1 MKLFSKRH
9 LLFIAFWIPFISLF
23 SDKNSTDN
31 AVSALP
37 QGHPVLEKIV
47 VQKET
52 NSSSSPASPN
62 VINAEIAKAAVVTP
76 SFHNEVRPIFETTC
90 IQCHGIEKQK
100 GGLRLDTL
108 ENMIKGGDSGPALV
122 VGNIEESLLL
132 ERIFLPLDDDDI
144 MPPENGPLSS
154 KYQDILKRWVKTG
167 AHWPKGTQLFPLSAK
182 ELSLRENAS
191 SKKIVSLNVHPSQ
204 IKLSTKEDFNSF
216 VVVAKYEDDV
226 TRDVTKECS
235 ISISDTSVVR
245 IESNTIHPLKDGNS
259 TLSIGFQ
266 NLKSDLAVTVASA
279 QAERPVSFNLDVMP
293 IFLKAGCNT
302 GSCHGSA
309 RGQDRFMLSLF
320 GYDAKGDHYRIT
332 REQGTRRINLA
343 IPEES
348 MLVEKA
354 IAAVP
359 HTGGKLFEKDSEH
372 WHTLVNWLKRG
383 ALEDPKD
390 VAKAVDIELLPKS
403 LLLEGKGAIQ
413 QMVVIAHYSDG
424 TSRDVTS
431 LSVFQTNNDVSAK
444 VDKKGLIVADKRG
457 EAFITARFDIFT
469 KGSQVIVIPEN
480 LQYERPQL
488 STNNFIDQLVYDKLH
503 KLRIYPSD
511 LCSDEVFLRRVYL
524 DVVGGVPDVE
534 KISEFIEDK
543 TPNKRDRA
551 IDELLARKEFTDMWV
566 MKFAELLQIRTD
578 DNNGVSYKS
587 TLLYF
592 NWIKDRIANNVP
604 MDKIVRDLLTAKG
617 GTFVSPATNYYQIER
632 DNLKMTEN
640 VAQVFM
646 GMRIQCAQCHNHPFD
661 QWTQDDYYSFASFF
675 SQVGRKQAAD
685 PRESIIYNR
694 NSGEINHPVHK
705 KPMPPKFLGGE
716 MPEIKKGT
724 DRREVLAEW
733 LASPENP
740 FFARNLANIV
750 WAHFFGQGIIEPVDD
765 VRVSNP
771 PSNPELLEQL
781 AKRFT
786 EYNYDFRKLVRD
798 VCTSKIYQL
807 STRTNPSNEDDLRN
821 FARAHLRRMRAE
833 VLLDVISQVTK
844 TKNKFQGLP
853 LGARA
858 LQIADGRFTNYFL
871 TTFGRATR
879 ETVCSCEVVMEPNL
893 SQALHL
899 INGEVTNNRITQ
911 GRIVQT
917 LLKEGRKPEEI
928 IDDLYLRC
936 YSRKP
941 RSNEKANL
949 LASLEGDD
957 SVESGLND
965 IFWALL
971 NSKEFIFNH

>member
-1 MKLFSKRH
+1 MKIISQAIWALSAFCFS
-9 LLFIAFWIPFISLF
+9 LISLF
-23 SDKNSTDN
+23 AEAN
-31 AVSALP
+31 
-37 QGHPVLEKIV
+37 Q
-47 VQKET
+47 T
-52 NSSSSPASPN
+52 NS
-62 VINAEIAKAAVVTP
+62 VIAEKSKTAEIAP
-76 SFHNEVRPIFETTC
+76 NFHREVRPILESTC
-90 IQCHGIEKQK
+90 VECHGIEKQK

-108 ENMIKGGDSGPALV
+108 AYAQKGGDSGPALV
-122 VGNIEESLLL
+122 AGNLEDSLLL
-132 ERIFLPLDDDDI
+132 DRIFLPADDDEI
-144 MPPENGPLSS
+144 MPPENGPLSPAQ
-154 KYQDILKRWVKTG
+154 QDILKRWIKTG
-167 AHWPKGTQLFPLSAK
+167 GHWPKGVQLFPHSPRELALREIAEDK
-182 ELSLRENAS
+182 ELVELS
-191 SKKIVSLNVHPSQ
+191 IHPTQ
-204 IKLSTKEDFNSF
+204 ISLSTKEDFNSF
-216 VVVAKYEDDV
+216 IIVAKYGDDV
-226 TRDVTKECS
+226 TRDVTRES
-235 ISISDTSVVR
+235 TLSLSNESVVR
-245 IESNTIHPLKDGNS
+245 MENNTIHPVKDGNS
-259 TLSIGFQ
+259 TLTVTFQ
-266 NLKSDLAVTVASA
+266 NRKVELPITVKDAVE
-279 QAERPVSFNLDVMP
+279 ERPISFNLDVMP
-293 IFLKAGCNT
+293 VFLKAGCNT

-320 GYDAKGDHYRIT
+320 GYDAKGDHFRIT

-359 HTGGKLFEKDSEH
+359 HTGGKLFEKNSEH
-372 WHTLVNWLKRG
+372 WKTLVGWLRRG
-383 ALEDPKD
+383 APQDPESI
-390 VAKAVDIELLPKS
+390 AKPTDLELLPKS
-403 LLLEGKGAIQ
+403 LLLEGQGATQ
-413 QMVVIAHYSDG
+413 QMTAIAHYSDG
-424 TSRDVTS
+424 TTRDVTS
-431 LSVFQTNNDVSAK
+431 LSVFQSNNDVSAR
-444 VDKKGLIVADKRG
+444 VDDQGLITAEKRG
-457 EAFITARFDIFT
+457 EAFITARFDVFT
-469 KGSQVIVIPEN
+469 KGTQVIVIPED
-480 LQYERPQL
+480 LQYEKPVLPQ
-488 STNNFIDQLVYDKLH
+488 NNYIDQLVYDKLH

-524 DVVGGVPDVE
+524 DVIGAVPEVE
-534 KISEFIEDK
+534 TISEFIADK
-543 TPNKRDRA
+543 TPNKRERA
-551 IDELLARKEFTDMWV
+551 VDDLLSRKEFTEMWV

-604 MDKIVRDLLTAKG
+604 MDQIVRDLLTAKG

-632 DNLKMTEN
+632 DNLKITEN

-646 GMRIQCAQCHNHPFD
+646 GMRIQCAQCHDHPFD

-675 SQVGRKQAAD
+675 SQVGRKRAAD
-685 PRESIIYNR
+685 PRESVIYNR

-716 MPEIKKGT
+716 TPEIKKGT
-724 DRREVLAEW
+724 DRREVLADW

-750 WAHFFGQGIIEPVDD
+750 WSHFFGQGIIEPVDD
-765 VRVSNP
+765 VRISNP
-771 PSNPELLEQL
+771 PSNPELLDQL
-781 AKRFT
+781 ASRFT
-786 EYNYDFRKLVRD
+786 EYQYDFRKLVRD
-798 VCTSKIYQL
+798 VCTSRIYQL

-821 FARAHLRRMRAE
+821 FARAQLRRMRAE

-858 LQIADGRFTNYFL
+858 LQIADGRFSNYFL

-899 INGEVTNNRITQ
+899 LNGDVTNKRITQ

-917 LLKEGRKPEEI
+917 MLKEGKNPEKV

-941 RSNEKANL
+941 RADEKANL
-949 LASLEGDD
+949 LASLDGED
-957 SVESGLND
+957 SVESALND
-965 IFWALL
+965 VFWALL

>member
-1 MKLFSKRH
+1 MKIIPQAIWALSAFCFS
-9 LLFIAFWIPFISLF
+9 LISLF
-23 SDKNSTDN
+23 AEAN
-31 AVSALP
+31 
-37 QGHPVLEKIV
+37 Q
-47 VQKET
+47 T
-52 NSSSSPASPN
+52 NS
-62 VINAEIAKAAVVTP
+62 VIAEKSKTAEIAP
-76 SFHNEVRPIFETTC
+76 NFHREVRPILESTC
-90 IQCHGIEKQK
+90 VECHGIEKQK

-108 ENMIKGGDSGPALV
+108 AYAQKGGDSGPALV
-122 VGNIEESLLL
+122 AGNLEDSLLL
-132 ERIFLPLDDDDI
+132 DRIFLPADDDEI
-144 MPPENGPLSS
+144 MPPENGPLSPAQ
-154 KYQDILKRWVKTG
+154 QDILKRWIKTG
-167 AHWPKGTQLFPLSAK
+167 GHWPKGVQLFPHSPRELALREIAEDK
-182 ELSLRENAS
+182 ELVELS
-191 SKKIVSLNVHPSQ
+191 IHPTQ
-204 IKLSTKEDFNSF
+204 ISLSTKEDFNSF
-216 VVVAKYEDDV
+216 IIVAKYGDDV
-226 TRDVTKECS
+226 TRDVTRES
-235 ISISDTSVVR
+235 TLSLSNENVVR
-245 IESNTIHPLKDGNS
+245 MENNTIHPVKDGNS
-259 TLSIGFQ
+259 TLTVTFQ
-266 NLKSDLAVTVASA
+266 NRKVELPITVKDAVE
-279 QAERPVSFNLDVMP
+279 ERPISFNLDVMP
-293 IFLKAGCNT
+293 VFLKAGCNT

-320 GYDAKGDHYRIT
+320 GYDAKGDHFRIT

-359 HTGGKLFEKDSEH
+359 HTGGKLFEKNSDH
-372 WHTLVNWLKRG
+372 WKTLVGWLRRG
-383 ALEDPKD
+383 APQDPESI
-390 VAKAVDIELLPKS
+390 AKPTDLELLPKS
-403 LLLEGKGAIQ
+403 LLLEGQGATQ
-413 QMVVIAHYSDG
+413 QMTAIAHYSDG
-424 TSRDVTS
+424 STRDVTS
-431 LSVFQTNNDVSAK
+431 LSVFQSNNDVSAH
-444 VDKKGLIVADKRG
+444 VDDQGLITAEKRG
-457 EAFITARFDIFT
+457 EAFITARFDVFT
-469 KGSQVIVIPEN
+469 KGTQVIVIPED
-480 LQYERPQL
+480 LQYEKPVLPQ
-488 STNNFIDQLVYDKLH
+488 NNYIDQLVYDKLH

-524 DVVGGVPDVE
+524 DVIGAVPEVE
-534 KISEFIEDK
+534 TISEFIADK
-543 TPNKRDRA
+543 TPNKRERA
-551 IDELLARKEFTDMWV
+551 VDDLLSRKEFTEMWV

-604 MDKIVRDLLTAKG
+604 MDQIVRDLLTAKG

-632 DNLKMTEN
+632 DNLKITEN

-646 GMRIQCAQCHNHPFD
+646 GMRIQCAQCHDHPFD

-675 SQVGRKQAAD
+675 SQVGRKRAAD
-685 PRESIIYNR
+685 PRESVIYNR

-716 MPEIKKGT
+716 TPEIKKGT
-724 DRREVLAEW
+724 DRREVLADW

-750 WAHFFGQGIIEPVDD
+750 WSHFFGQGIIEPVDD
-765 VRVSNP
+765 VRISNP
-771 PSNPELLEQL
+771 PSNPELLDQL
-781 AKRFT
+781 ASRFT
-786 EYNYDFRKLVRD
+786 EYQYDFRKLVRD
-798 VCTSKIYQL
+798 VCTSRIYQL

-821 FARAHLRRMRAE
+821 FARAQLRRMRAE

-858 LQIADGRFTNYFL
+858 LQIADGRFSNYFL

-899 INGEVTNNRITQ
+899 LNGDVTNKRITQ

-917 LLKEGRKPEEI
+917 MLKEGKDPEKV

-941 RSNEKANL
+941 RADEKANL
-949 LASLEGDD
+949 LASLDGED
-957 SVESGLND
+957 SVESALND
-965 IFWALL
+965 VFWALL

>member
-1 MKLFSKRH
+1 MKIISQAIWALSAFCFS
-9 LLFIAFWIPFISLF
+9 LISLF
-23 SDKNSTDN
+23 AEAN
-31 AVSALP
+31 
-37 QGHPVLEKIV
+37 Q
-47 VQKET
+47 T
-52 NSSSSPASPN
+52 NS
-62 VINAEIAKAAVVTP
+62 VIAEKSKTAEIAP
-76 SFHNEVRPIFETTC
+76 NFHREVRPILESTC
-90 IQCHGIEKQK
+90 VECHGIEKQK

-108 ENMIKGGDSGPALV
+108 AYAQKGGDSGPALV
-122 VGNIEESLLL
+122 AGNLEDSLLL
-132 ERIFLPLDDDDI
+132 DRIFLPADDDEI
-144 MPPENGPLSS
+144 MPPENGPLSPAQ
-154 KYQDILKRWVKTG
+154 QDILKRWIKTG
-167 AHWPKGTQLFPLSAK
+167 GHWPQGVQLFPNSPRELALREIAEDK
-182 ELSLRENAS
+182 ELVELS
-191 SKKIVSLNVHPSQ
+191 IHPTQ
-204 IKLSTKEDFNSF
+204 ISLSTKEDFNSF
-216 VVVAKYEDDV
+216 IIVAKYGDDV
-226 TRDVTKECS
+226 TRDVTRES
-235 ISISDTSVVR
+235 TLSLSNENVVR
-245 IESNTIHPLKDGNS
+245 MENNTIHPVKDGNS
-259 TLSIGFQ
+259 TLTVTFQ
-266 NLKSDLAVTVASA
+266 NRKVELPITVKDAVE
-279 QAERPVSFNLDVMP
+279 ERPISFNLDVMP
-293 IFLKAGCNT
+293 VFLKAGCNT

-320 GYDAKGDHYRIT
+320 GYDAKGDHFRIT

-359 HTGGKLFEKDSEH
+359 HTGGKLFEKNSEH
-372 WHTLVNWLKRG
+372 WKTLVGWLRRG
-383 ALEDPKD
+383 APQDPESI
-390 VAKAVDIELLPKS
+390 AKPTDLELLPKS
-403 LLLEGKGAIQ
+403 LLLEGQGATQ
-413 QMVVIAHYSDG
+413 QMTAIAHYSDG
-424 TSRDVTS
+424 TTRDVTS
-431 LSVFQTNNDVSAK
+431 LSVFQSNNDVSAH
-444 VDKKGLIVADKRG
+444 VDEQGLITAEKRG
-457 EAFITARFDIFT
+457 EAFITARFDVFT
-469 KGSQVIVIPEN
+469 KGTQVIVIPED
-480 LQYERPQL
+480 LQYEKPVLPQ
-488 STNNFIDQLVYDKLH
+488 NNYIDQLVYDKLH

-524 DVVGGVPDVE
+524 DVIGAVPEVE
-534 KISEFIEDK
+534 TISEFIADK
-543 TPNKRDRA
+543 TPNKRERA
-551 IDELLARKEFTDMWV
+551 VDDLLSRKEFTEMWV

-604 MDKIVRDLLTAKG
+604 MDQIVRDLLTAKG

-632 DNLKMTEN
+632 DNLKITEN

-646 GMRIQCAQCHNHPFD
+646 GMRIQCAQCHDHPFD

-675 SQVGRKQAAD
+675 SQVGRKRAAD
-685 PRESIIYNR
+685 PRESVIYNR

-716 MPEIKKGT
+716 TPEIKKGT
-724 DRREVLAEW
+724 DRREVLADW

-750 WAHFFGQGIIEPVDD
+750 WSHFFGQGIIEPVDD
-765 VRVSNP
+765 VRISNP
-771 PSNPELLEQL
+771 PSNPELLDQL
-781 AKRFT
+781 ASRFT
-786 EYNYDFRKLVRD
+786 EYQYDFRKLVRD
-798 VCTSKIYQL
+798 VCTSRIYQL

-821 FARAHLRRMRAE
+821 FARAQIRRMRAE

-858 LQIADGRFTNYFL
+858 LQIADGRFSNYFL

-899 INGEVTNNRITQ
+899 LNGDVTNKRITQ

-917 LLKEGRKPEEI
+917 MLKEGKDPEKV

-941 RSNEKANL
+941 RADEKANL
-949 LASLEGDD
+949 LASLDGED
-957 SVESGLND
+957 SVESALND
-965 IFWALL
+965 VFWALL

>member
-1 MKLFSKRH
+1 MKIISQAIWALSAFCFS
-9 LLFIAFWIPFISLF
+9 LISLF
-23 SDKNSTDN
+23 AEAN
-31 AVSALP
+31 
-37 QGHPVLEKIV
+37 Q
-47 VQKET
+47 T
-52 NSSSSPASPN
+52 NS
-62 VINAEIAKAAVVTP
+62 VIAEKSKTAEIAP
-76 SFHNEVRPIFETTC
+76 NFHREVRPILESTC
-90 IQCHGIEKQK
+90 VECHGIEKQK

-108 ENMIKGGDSGPALV
+108 AYAQKGGDSGPALV
-122 VGNIEESLLL
+122 AGNLEDSLLL
-132 ERIFLPLDDDDI
+132 DRIFLPADDDEI
-144 MPPENGPLSS
+144 MPPENGPLSPAQ
-154 KYQDILKRWVKTG
+154 QDILKRWIKTG
-167 AHWPKGTQLFPLSAK
+167 GHWPKGVQLFPHSPRELALREIAEDK
-182 ELSLRENAS
+182 ELVELS
-191 SKKIVSLNVHPSQ
+191 IHPTQ
-204 IKLSTKEDFNSF
+204 ISLSTKEDFNSF
-216 VVVAKYEDDV
+216 IIVAKYGDDV
-226 TRDVTKECS
+226 TRDVTRES
-235 ISISDTSVVR
+235 TLSLSNENVVR
-245 IESNTIHPLKDGNS
+245 MENNTIHPVKDGNS
-259 TLSIGFQ
+259 TLTVTFQ
-266 NLKSDLAVTVASA
+266 NRKVELPITVKDAVE
-279 QAERPVSFNLDVMP
+279 ERPISFNLDVMP
-293 IFLKAGCNT
+293 VFLKAGCNT

-320 GYDAKGDHYRIT
+320 GYDAKGDHFRIT

-359 HTGGKLFEKDSEH
+359 HTGGKLFEKNSDH
-372 WHTLVNWLKRG
+372 WNTLVGWLRRG
-383 ALEDPKD
+383 APQDPESI
-390 VAKAVDIELLPKS
+390 AKPTDLELLPKS
-403 LLLEGKGAIQ
+403 LLLEGQGATQ
-413 QMVVIAHYSDG
+413 QMTAIAHYSDG
-424 TSRDVTS
+424 TTRDVTS
-431 LSVFQTNNDVSAK
+431 LSVFQSNNDVSAR
-444 VDKKGLIVADKRG
+444 VDDQGLITAEKRG
-457 EAFITARFDIFT
+457 EAFITARFDVFT
-469 KGSQVIVIPEN
+469 KGTQVIVIPED
-480 LQYERPQL
+480 LQYEKPVLPQ
-488 STNNFIDQLVYDKLH
+488 NNYIDQLVYDKLH

-524 DVVGGVPDVE
+524 DVIGAVPEVE
-534 KISEFIEDK
+534 TISEFIADK
-543 TPNKRDRA
+543 TPNKRERA
-551 IDELLARKEFTDMWV
+551 VDDLLSRKEFTEMWV

-604 MDKIVRDLLTAKG
+604 MDQIVRDLLTAKG

-632 DNLKMTEN
+632 DNLKITEN

-646 GMRIQCAQCHNHPFD
+646 GMRIQCAQCHDHPFD

-675 SQVGRKQAAD
+675 SQVGRKRAAD
-685 PRESIIYNR
+685 PRESVIYNR

-716 MPEIKKGT
+716 TPEIKKGT
-724 DRREVLAEW
+724 DRREVLADW

-750 WAHFFGQGIIEPVDD
+750 WSHFFGQGIIEPVDD
-765 VRVSNP
+765 VRISNP
-771 PSNPELLEQL
+771 PSNPELLDQL
-781 AKRFT
+781 ASRFT
-786 EYNYDFRKLVRD
+786 EYQYDFRKLVRD
-798 VCTSKIYQL
+798 VCTSRIYQL

-821 FARAHLRRMRAE
+821 FARAQLRRMRAE

-858 LQIADGRFTNYFL
+858 LQIADGRFSNYFL

-899 INGEVTNNRITQ
+899 LNGDVTNKRITQ

-917 LLKEGRKPEEI
+917 MLKEGKDPEKV

-941 RSNEKANL
+941 RADEKANL
-949 LASLEGDD
+949 LASLDGED
-957 SVESGLND
+957 SVESALND
-965 IFWALL
+965 VFWALL

>member
-1 MKLFSKRH
+1 MRIISEGIWVLPSFC
-9 LLFIAFWIPFISLF
+9 FSLF
-23 SDKNSTDN
+23 SVFADANKTN
-31 AVSALP
+31 
-37 QGHPVLEKIV
+37 PVIAEKP
-47 VQKET
+47 K
-52 NSSSSPASPN
+52 P
-62 VINAEIAKAAVVTP
+62 AEIAP
-76 SFHNEVRPIFETTC
+76 HFHREVRPILESAC
-90 IQCHGIEKQK
+90 VECHGIEKQK

-108 ENMIKGGDSGPALV
+108 DHAIKGGDSGPALV
-122 VGNIEESLLL
+122 AGNLEDSLLL
-132 ERIFLPLDDDDI
+132 ERIFLPAEDDEI
-144 MPPENGPLSS
+144 MPPENGPLSPA
-154 KYQDILKRWVKTG
+154 QLDILKRWIKTG
-167 AHWPKGTQLFPLSAK
+167 GHWPNGVQLFPHSSRELALRK
-182 ELSLRENAS
+182 IAEDKKLIELS
-191 SKKIVSLNVHPSQ
+191 IHPAQ
-204 IKLSTKEDFNSF
+204 ITLSTKRDFNSF
-216 VVVAKYEDDV
+216 IIVAKYDDDV
-226 TRDVTKECS
+226 TRDVTRES
-235 ISISDTSVVR
+235 TLSLSNESVVR
-245 IESNTIHPLKDGNS
+245 MENNTIFPVQDGNS
-259 TLSIGFQ
+259 TLTVTFQ
-266 NLKSDLAVTVASA
+266 DRKVELPVTVKNAVE
-279 QAERPVSFNLDVMP
+279 ERPVSFNLDVMP
-293 IFLKAGCNT
+293 VFLKAGCNT

-320 GYDAKGDHYRIT
+320 GYDAKGDHFRIT

-359 HTGGKLFEKDSEH
+359 HTGGKLFEKNSDH
-372 WHTLVNWLKRG
+372 WNTLVGWLKRG
-383 ALEDPKD
+383 APKD
-390 VAKAVDIELLPKS
+390 PDDIAKPTDLELLPKS
-403 LLLEGKGAIQ
+403 LLLEGQGATQ
-413 QMVVIAHYSDG
+413 QMIAIAHYSDG
-424 TSRDVTS
+424 TTRDVTS

-444 VDKKGLIVADKRG
+444 VNGQGLITAEKRG
-457 EAFITARFDIFT
+457 EAFITARFDVFT
-469 KGSQVIVIPEN
+469 KGTQVIVIPED
-480 LQYERPQL
+480 LEYEKPVLPQ
-488 STNNFIDQLVYDKLH
+488 NNYIDQLVYDKLH

-524 DVVGGVPDVE
+524 DVIGAVPEVE
-534 KISEFIEDK
+534 TISEFIADK
-543 TPNKRDRA
+543 TPNKRERA
-551 IDELLARKEFTDMWV
+551 VDELLSRKEFTEMWV
-566 MKFAELLQIRTD
+566 MKFAELLQIRTN

-604 MDKIVRDLLTAKG
+604 MDQIVRDLLTAKG

-632 DNLKMTEN
+632 DNLKITEN

-646 GMRIQCAQCHNHPFD
+646 GMRIQCAQCHDHPFD

-716 MPEIKKGT
+716 TPEIKKGT
-724 DRREVLAEW
+724 DRREVLADW
-733 LASPENP
+733 LASPDNP

-750 WAHFFGQGIIEPVDD
+750 WSHFFGQGIIEPVDD
-765 VRVSNP
+765 VRISNP
-771 PSNPELLEQL
+771 PSNPELLDQL
-781 AKRFT
+781 ASRFT
-786 EYNYDFRKLVRD
+786 GYQYDFRKLVRD
-798 VCTSKIYQL
+798 VCTSRIYQL
-807 STRTNPSNEDDLRN
+807 STRANPSNENDLRN
-821 FARAHLRRMRAE
+821 FARAQLRRMRAE

-858 LQIADGRFTNYFL
+858 LQIADGRFSNYFL

-899 INGEVTNNRITQ
+899 LNGDVTNNRITQ

-917 LLKEGRKPEEI
+917 MLKEGIDPEKVL
-928 IDDLYLRC
+928 DNLYLRC

-941 RSNEKANL
+941 RADEKANL
-949 LASLEGDD
+949 LASLAGEE
-957 SVESGLND
+957 SVESALND
-965 IFWALL
+965 VFWALL

>member
-1 MKLFSKRH
+1 MKIIPQAIWALSAFCFS
-9 LLFIAFWIPFISLF
+9 LISLF
-23 SDKNSTDN
+23 AEAN
-31 AVSALP
+31 
-37 QGHPVLEKIV
+37 Q
-47 VQKET
+47 T
-52 NSSSSPASPN
+52 NS
-62 VINAEIAKAAVVTP
+62 VIAEKSKTAEIAP
-76 SFHNEVRPIFETTC
+76 DFHREVRPILESTC
-90 IQCHGIEKQK
+90 VECHGIEKQK

-108 ENMIKGGDSGPALV
+108 AYAQKGGDSGPALV
-122 VGNIEESLLL
+122 AGNLEDSLLL
-132 ERIFLPLDDDDI
+132 DRIFLPADDDEI
-144 MPPENGPLSS
+144 MPPENGPLSPAQ
-154 KYQDILKRWVKTG
+154 QDILKRWIKTG
-167 AHWPKGTQLFPLSAK
+167 GHWPKGVQLFKHSPRELALREIAEDK
-182 ELSLRENAS
+182 ELVELS
-191 SKKIVSLNVHPSQ
+191 IHPTQ
-204 IKLSTKEDFNSF
+204 ISLSTKEDFNSF
-216 VVVAKYEDDV
+216 IIVAKYGDDV
-226 TRDVTKECS
+226 TRDVTRES
-235 ISISDTSVVR
+235 TLSLSNENVVR
-245 IESNTIHPLKDGNS
+245 MENNTIHPVKDGNS
-259 TLSIGFQ
+259 TLTVTFQ
-266 NLKSDLAVTVASA
+266 NRKVELPITVKDAVE
-279 QAERPVSFNLDVMP
+279 ERPISFNLDVMP
-293 IFLKAGCNT
+293 VFLKAGCNT

-320 GYDAKGDHYRIT
+320 GYDAKGDHFRIT

-359 HTGGKLFEKDSEH
+359 HTGGKLFEKNSEH
-372 WHTLVNWLKRG
+372 WKTLVGWLRRG
-383 ALEDPKD
+383 APQDPESI
-390 VAKAVDIELLPKS
+390 AKPTDLELLPKS
-403 LLLEGKGAIQ
+403 LLLEGQGATQ
-413 QMVVIAHYSDG
+413 QMTAIAHYSDG
-424 TSRDVTS
+424 TTRDVTS
-431 LSVFQTNNDVSAK
+431 LSVFQSNNDVSAH
-444 VDKKGLIVADKRG
+444 VDEQGLITAEKRG
-457 EAFITARFDIFT
+457 EAFITARFDVFT
-469 KGSQVIVIPEN
+469 KGTQVIVIPED
-480 LQYERPQL
+480 LQYEKPVLPQ
-488 STNNFIDQLVYDKLH
+488 NNYIDQLVYNKLH

-524 DVVGGVPDVE
+524 DVIGAVPEVE
-534 KISEFIEDK
+534 TISEFIADK
-543 TPNKRDRA
+543 TPNKRERA
-551 IDELLARKEFTDMWV
+551 VDDLLSRKEFTEMWV

-604 MDKIVRDLLTAKG
+604 MDQIVRDLLTAKG

-632 DNLKMTEN
+632 DNLKITEN

-646 GMRIQCAQCHNHPFD
+646 GMRIQCAQCHDHPFD

-675 SQVGRKQAAD
+675 SQVGRKRAAD
-685 PRESIIYNR
+685 PRESVIYNR

-716 MPEIKKGT
+716 TPEIKKGT
-724 DRREVLAEW
+724 DRREVLADW

-750 WAHFFGQGIIEPVDD
+750 WSHFFGQGIIEPVDD
-765 VRVSNP
+765 VRISNP
-771 PSNPELLEQL
+771 PSNPELLDQL
-781 AKRFT
+781 ASRFT
-786 EYNYDFRKLVRD
+786 EYQYDFRKLVRD
-798 VCTSKIYQL
+798 VCTSRIYQL

-821 FARAHLRRMRAE
+821 FARAQLRRMRAE

-858 LQIADGRFTNYFL
+858 LQIADGRFSNYFL

-899 INGEVTNNRITQ
+899 LNGDVTNNRITQ

-917 LLKEGRKPEEI
+917 MLKEGKDPEKV

-941 RSNEKANL
+941 RADEKANL
-949 LASLEGDD
+949 LASLDGED
-957 SVESGLND
+957 SVESALND
-965 IFWALL
+965 VFWALL

>member
-1 MKLFSKRH
+1 MKIIPQAIWALSAFCFS
-9 LLFIAFWIPFISLF
+9 LISLF
-23 SDKNSTDN
+23 AEAN
-31 AVSALP
+31 
-37 QGHPVLEKIV
+37 Q
-47 VQKET
+47 T
-52 NSSSSPASPN
+52 NS
-62 VINAEIAKAAVVTP
+62 VIAEKSKTAEIAP
-76 SFHNEVRPIFETTC
+76 NFHREVRPILESTC
-90 IQCHGIEKQK
+90 VECHGIEKQK

-108 ENMIKGGDSGPALV
+108 AYAQKGGDSGPALV
-122 VGNIEESLLL
+122 AGNLEDSLLL
-132 ERIFLPLDDDDI
+132 DRIFLPADDDEI
-144 MPPENGPLSS
+144 MPPENGPLSPAQ
-154 KYQDILKRWVKTG
+154 QDILKRWIKTG
-167 AHWPKGTQLFPLSAK
+167 GHWPKGVQLFPHSPRELALREIAEDK
-182 ELSLRENAS
+182 ELVELS
-191 SKKIVSLNVHPSQ
+191 IHPTQ
-204 IKLSTKEDFNSF
+204 ISLSTKEDFNSF
-216 VVVAKYEDDV
+216 IIVAKYGDDV
-226 TRDVTKECS
+226 TRDVTRES
-235 ISISDTSVVR
+235 TLSLSNENVVR
-245 IESNTIHPLKDGNS
+245 MENNTIHPVKDGNS
-259 TLSIGFQ
+259 TLTVTFQ
-266 NLKSDLAVTVASA
+266 NRKVELPITVKDAVE
-279 QAERPVSFNLDVMP
+279 ERPISFNLDVMP
-293 IFLKAGCNT
+293 VFLKAGCNT

-320 GYDAKGDHYRIT
+320 GYDAKGDHFRIT

-359 HTGGKLFEKDSEH
+359 HTGGKLFEKNSEH
-372 WHTLVNWLKRG
+372 WKTLVGWLRRG
-383 ALEDPKD
+383 APQDPESI
-390 VAKAVDIELLPKS
+390 AKPTDLELLPKS
-403 LLLEGKGAIQ
+403 LLLEGQGATQ
-413 QMVVIAHYSDG
+413 QMTAIAHYSDG
-424 TSRDVTS
+424 TTRDVTS
-431 LSVFQTNNDVSAK
+431 LSVFQSNNDVSAR
-444 VDKKGLIVADKRG
+444 VDDQGLITAEKRG
-457 EAFITARFDIFT
+457 EAFITARFDVFT
-469 KGSQVIVIPEN
+469 KGTQVIVIPED
-480 LQYERPQL
+480 LQYEKPVLPQ
-488 STNNFIDQLVYDKLH
+488 NNYIDQLVYDKLH

-524 DVVGGVPDVE
+524 DVIGAVPEVE
-534 KISEFIEDK
+534 TISEFIADK
-543 TPNKRDRA
+543 TPNKRERA
-551 IDELLARKEFTDMWV
+551 VDDLLSRKEFTEMWV

-604 MDKIVRDLLTAKG
+604 MDQIVRDLLTAKG

-632 DNLKMTEN
+632 DNLKITEN

-646 GMRIQCAQCHNHPFD
+646 GMRIQCAQCHDHPFD

-675 SQVGRKQAAD
+675 SQVGRKRAAD
-685 PRESIIYNR
+685 PRESVIYNR

-716 MPEIKKGT
+716 TPEIKKGT
-724 DRREVLAEW
+724 DRREVLADW

-750 WAHFFGQGIIEPVDD
+750 WSHFFGQGIIEPVDD
-765 VRVSNP
+765 VRISNP
-771 PSNPELLEQL
+771 PSNPELLDQL
-781 AKRFT
+781 ASRFT
-786 EYNYDFRKLVRD
+786 EYQYDFRKLVRD
-798 VCTSKIYQL
+798 VCTSRIYQL

-821 FARAHLRRMRAE
+821 FARAQLRRMRAE

-858 LQIADGRFTNYFL
+858 LQIADGRFSNYFL

-899 INGEVTNNRITQ
+899 LNGDVTNKRITQ

-917 LLKEGRKPEEI
+917 MLKEGKDPEKV

-941 RSNEKANL
+941 RADEKANL
-949 LASLEGDD
+949 LASLDGED
-957 SVESGLND
+957 SVESALND
-965 IFWALL
+965 VFWALL

>member
-1 MKLFSKRH
+1 MKIISQAIWALSAFCFS
-9 LLFIAFWIPFISLF
+9 LISLF
-23 SDKNSTDN
+23 AEAN
-31 AVSALP
+31 
-37 QGHPVLEKIV
+37 Q
-47 VQKET
+47 T
-52 NSSSSPASPN
+52 NS
-62 VINAEIAKAAVVTP
+62 VIAEKSKTAEIAP
-76 SFHNEVRPIFETTC
+76 NFHREVRPILESTC
-90 IQCHGIEKQK
+90 VECHGIEKQK

-108 ENMIKGGDSGPALV
+108 AYAQKGGDSGPALV
-122 VGNIEESLLL
+122 AGNLEDSLLL
-132 ERIFLPLDDDDI
+132 DRIFLPADDDEI
-144 MPPENGPLSS
+144 MPPENGPLSPAQ
-154 KYQDILKRWVKTG
+154 QDILKRWIKTG
-167 AHWPKGTQLFPLSAK
+167 GHWPKGVQLFTHSPRELALREIAEDK
-182 ELSLRENAS
+182 KLVELS
-191 SKKIVSLNVHPSQ
+191 IHPTQ
-204 IKLSTKEDFNSF
+204 ISLSTKEDFNSF
-216 VVVAKYEDDV
+216 IIVAKYGDDV
-226 TRDVTKECS
+226 TRDVTRES
-235 ISISDTSVVR
+235 TLSLSNENVVR
-245 IESNTIHPLKDGNS
+245 MENNTIHPVKDGNS
-259 TLSIGFQ
+259 TLTVTFQ
-266 NLKSDLAVTVASA
+266 NRKVELPITVKDAVE
-279 QAERPVSFNLDVMP
+279 ERPISFNLDVMP
-293 IFLKAGCNT
+293 VFLKAGCNT

-320 GYDAKGDHYRIT
+320 GYDAKGDHFRIT

-359 HTGGKLFEKDSEH
+359 HTGGKLFEKNSDH
-372 WHTLVNWLKRG
+372 WNTLVGWLRRG
-383 ALEDPKD
+383 APQDPESI
-390 VAKAVDIELLPKS
+390 AKPTDLELLPKS
-403 LLLEGKGAIQ
+403 LLLEGQGATQ
-413 QMVVIAHYSDG
+413 QMTAIAHYSDG
-424 TSRDVTS
+424 TTRDVTS
-431 LSVFQTNNDVSAK
+431 LSVFQSNNDVSAH
-444 VDKKGLIVADKRG
+444 VDDQGLITAEKRG
-457 EAFITARFDIFT
+457 EAFITARFDVFT
-469 KGSQVIVIPEN
+469 KGTQVIVIPED
-480 LQYERPQL
+480 LQYEKPVLPQ
-488 STNNFIDQLVYDKLH
+488 NNYIDQLVYDKLH

-524 DVVGGVPDVE
+524 DVIGAVPEVE
-534 KISEFIEDK
+534 TISEFIADK
-543 TPNKRDRA
+543 TPNKRERA
-551 IDELLARKEFTDMWV
+551 VDDLLSRKEFTEMWV

-604 MDKIVRDLLTAKG
+604 MDQIVRDLLTAKG

-632 DNLKMTEN
+632 DNLKITEN

-646 GMRIQCAQCHNHPFD
+646 GMRIQCAQCHDHPFD

-675 SQVGRKQAAD
+675 SQVGRKRAAD
-685 PRESIIYNR
+685 PRESVIYNR

-716 MPEIKKGT
+716 TPEIKKGT
-724 DRREVLAEW
+724 DRREVLADW

-750 WAHFFGQGIIEPVDD
+750 WSHFFGQGIIEPVDD
-765 VRVSNP
+765 VRISNP
-771 PSNPELLEQL
+771 PSNPELLDQL
-781 AKRFT
+781 ASRFT
-786 EYNYDFRKLVRD
+786 EYQYDFRKLVRD
-798 VCTSKIYQL
+798 VCTSRIYQL

-821 FARAHLRRMRAE
+821 FARAQLRRMRAE

-858 LQIADGRFTNYFL
+858 LQIADGRFSNYFL

-899 INGEVTNNRITQ
+899 LNGDVTNKRITQ

-917 LLKEGRKPEEI
+917 MLKEGKDPEKV

-941 RSNEKANL
+941 RADEKANL
-949 LASLEGDD
+949 LASLDGED
-957 SVESGLND
+957 SVESALND
-965 IFWALL
+965 VFWALL

>member
-1 MKLFSKRH
+1 MKIIPQAIWALSAFCFS
-9 LLFIAFWIPFISLF
+9 LISLF
-23 SDKNSTDN
+23 AEAN
-31 AVSALP
+31 
-37 QGHPVLEKIV
+37 Q
-47 VQKET
+47 T
-52 NSSSSPASPN
+52 NS
-62 VINAEIAKAAVVTP
+62 VIAEKSKTAEIAP
-76 SFHNEVRPIFETTC
+76 NFHREVRPILESTC
-90 IQCHGIEKQK
+90 VECHGIEKQK

-108 ENMIKGGDSGPALV
+108 AYAQKGGDSGPALV
-122 VGNIEESLLL
+122 AGNLEDSLLL
-132 ERIFLPLDDDDI
+132 DRIFLPADDDEI
-144 MPPENGPLSS
+144 MPPENGPLSPAQ
-154 KYQDILKRWVKTG
+154 QDILKRWIKTG
-167 AHWPKGTQLFPLSAK
+167 GHWPKGVQLFPHSPRELALREIAEDK
-182 ELSLRENAS
+182 ELVELS
-191 SKKIVSLNVHPSQ
+191 IHPTQ
-204 IKLSTKEDFNSF
+204 ISLSTKEDFNSF
-216 VVVAKYEDDV
+216 IIVAKYGDDV
-226 TRDVTKECS
+226 TRDVTRES
-235 ISISDTSVVR
+235 TLSLSNENVVR
-245 IESNTIHPLKDGNS
+245 MENNTIHPVKDGNS
-259 TLSIGFQ
+259 TLTVTFQ
-266 NLKSDLAVTVASA
+266 NRKVELPITVKDAVE
-279 QAERPVSFNLDVMP
+279 ERPISFNLDVMP
-293 IFLKAGCNT
+293 VFLKAGCNT

-320 GYDAKGDHYRIT
+320 GYDAKGDHFRIT

-359 HTGGKLFEKDSEH
+359 HTGGKLFEKNSEH
-372 WHTLVNWLKRG
+372 WKTLVGWLRRG
-383 ALEDPKD
+383 APQDPESI
-390 VAKAVDIELLPKS
+390 AKPTDLELLPKS
-403 LLLEGKGAIQ
+403 LLLEGQGATQ
-413 QMVVIAHYSDG
+413 QMTAIAHYSDG
-424 TSRDVTS
+424 TTRDVTS
-431 LSVFQTNNDVSAK
+431 LSVFQSNNDVSAH
-444 VDKKGLIVADKRG
+444 VDEQGLITAEKRG
-457 EAFITARFDIFT
+457 EAFITARFDVFT
-469 KGSQVIVIPEN
+469 KGTQVIVIPED
-480 LQYERPQL
+480 LQYEKPVLPQ
-488 STNNFIDQLVYDKLH
+488 NNYIDQLVYDKLH

-524 DVVGGVPDVE
+524 DVIGAVPEVE
-534 KISEFIEDK
+534 TISEFIADK
-543 TPNKRDRA
+543 TPNKRERA
-551 IDELLARKEFTDMWV
+551 VDDLLSRKEFTEMWV

-604 MDKIVRDLLTAKG
+604 MDQIVRDLLTAKG

-632 DNLKMTEN
+632 DNLKITEN

-646 GMRIQCAQCHNHPFD
+646 GMRIQCAQCHDHPFD

-675 SQVGRKQAAD
+675 SQVGRKRAAD
-685 PRESIIYNR
+685 PRESVIYNR

-716 MPEIKKGT
+716 TPEIKKGT
-724 DRREVLAEW
+724 DRREVLADW

-750 WAHFFGQGIIEPVDD
+750 WSHFFGQGIIEPVDD
-765 VRVSNP
+765 VRISNP
-771 PSNPELLEQL
+771 PSNPELLDQL
-781 AKRFT
+781 ASRFT
-786 EYNYDFRKLVRD
+786 EYQYDFRKLVRD
-798 VCTSKIYQL
+798 VCTSRIYQL

-821 FARAHLRRMRAE
+821 FARAQLRRMRAE

-858 LQIADGRFTNYFL
+858 LQIADGRFSNYFL

-899 INGEVTNNRITQ
+899 LNGDVTNKRITQ

-917 LLKEGRKPEEI
+917 MLKEGKDPEKV

-941 RSNEKANL
+941 RADEKANL
-949 LASLEGDD
+949 LASLDGED
-957 SVESGLND
+957 SVESALND
-965 IFWALL
+965 VFWALL

>member
-1 MKLFSKRH
+1 MKIFPQAIWALSAFCFS
-9 LLFIAFWIPFISLF
+9 LISLF
-23 SDKNSTDN
+23 AEAN
-31 AVSALP
+31 
-37 QGHPVLEKIV
+37 Q
-47 VQKET
+47 T
-52 NSSSSPASPN
+52 NS
-62 VINAEIAKAAVVTP
+62 VIAEKSKTAEIAP
-76 SFHNEVRPIFETTC
+76 DFHREVRPILESTC
-90 IQCHGIEKQK
+90 VECHGIEKQK

-108 ENMIKGGDSGPALV
+108 ANVQKGGDSGPALV
-122 VGNIEESLLL
+122 AGNLEDSLLL
-132 ERIFLPLDDDDI
+132 DRIFLPADDDEI
-144 MPPENGPLSS
+144 MPPENGPLSPAQ
-154 KYQDILKRWVKTG
+154 QDILKRWIKTG
-167 AHWPKGTQLFPLSAK
+167 GHWPKGVQLFKHSPRELALREIAEDK
-182 ELSLRENAS
+182 ELVELS
-191 SKKIVSLNVHPSQ
+191 IHPTQ
-204 IKLSTKEDFNSF
+204 ISLSTKEDFNSF
-216 VVVAKYEDDV
+216 IIVAKYGDDV
-226 TRDVTKECS
+226 TRDVTRES
-235 ISISDTSVVR
+235 TLSLSNENVVR
-245 IESNTIHPLKDGNS
+245 MENNTIHPVKDGNS
-259 TLSIGFQ
+259 TLTVTFQ
-266 NLKSDLAVTVASA
+266 NRKVELPITVKDAVE
-279 QAERPVSFNLDVMP
+279 ERPISFNLDVMP
-293 IFLKAGCNT
+293 VFLKAGCNT

-320 GYDAKGDHYRIT
+320 GYDAKGDHFRIT

-359 HTGGKLFEKDSEH
+359 HTGGKLFEKNSEH
-372 WHTLVNWLKRG
+372 WKTLVGWLRRG
-383 ALEDPKD
+383 APQDPESI
-390 VAKAVDIELLPKS
+390 AKPTDLELLPKS
-403 LLLEGKGAIQ
+403 LLLEGQGATQ
-413 QMVVIAHYSDG
+413 QMTAIAHYSDG
-424 TSRDVTS
+424 TTRDVTS
-431 LSVFQTNNDVSAK
+431 LSVFQSNNDVSAH
-444 VDKKGLIVADKRG
+444 VDEQGLITAEKRG
-457 EAFITARFDIFT
+457 EAFITALFDVFT
-469 KGSQVIVIPEN
+469 KWTQVIVIPED
-480 LQYERPQL
+480 LQYEKPVLPQ
-488 STNNFIDQLVYDKLH
+488 NNYIDQLVYNKLH

-524 DVVGGVPDVE
+524 DVIGAVPEVE
-534 KISEFIEDK
+534 TISEFIADK
-543 TPNKRDRA
+543 TPNKRERA
-551 IDELLARKEFTDMWV
+551 VDDLLSRKEFTEMWV

-604 MDKIVRDLLTAKG
+604 MDQIVRDLLTAKG

-632 DNLKMTEN
+632 DNLKITEN

-646 GMRIQCAQCHNHPFD
+646 GMRIQCAQCHDHPFD

-675 SQVGRKQAAD
+675 SQVGRKRAAD
-685 PRESIIYNR
+685 PRESVIYNR

-716 MPEIKKGT
+716 TPEIKKGT
-724 DRREVLAEW
+724 DRREVLADW

-750 WAHFFGQGIIEPVDD
+750 WSHFFGQGIIEPVDD
-765 VRVSNP
+765 VRISNP
-771 PSNPELLEQL
+771 PSNPELLDQL
-781 AKRFT
+781 ASRFT
-786 EYNYDFRKLVRD
+786 EYQYDFRKLVRD
-798 VCTSKIYQL
+798 VCTSRIYQL

-821 FARAHLRRMRAE
+821 FARAQLRRMRAE

-858 LQIADGRFTNYFL
+858 LQIADGRFSNYFL

-899 INGEVTNNRITQ
+899 LNGDVTNNRISQ
-911 GRIVQT
+911 GRIVQNM
-917 LLKEGRKPEEI
+917 LKEGKDPEKV

-941 RSNEKANL
+941 RADEKANL
-949 LASLEGDD
+949 LASLDGED
-957 SVESGLND
+957 SMESALND
-965 IFWALL
+965 VFWALL